1 MQTQDDL
8 SFLQAR
14 AEGVEHVEKQLA
26 ELSTVFERLSMIVHE
41 HELMIERIDAN
52 TDAALLHIEQ
62 GKQEVVKYHDSVSS
76 SRNLFIKV
84 FMIFVVFFAFYVV
97 FLV

>member
-1 MQTQDDL
+1 
-8 SFLQAR
+8 LQSR
-14 AEGVEHVEKQLA
+14 AQGVEHVERQLA
-26 ELSTVFERLSMIVHE
+26 ELSSVFERLSLMVHE
-41 HELMIERIDAN
+41 HELMLERIDSN

-62 GKQEVVKYHDSVSS
+62 SKVEVGKYHDSVSS
-76 SRNLFIKV
+76 NRNLAIKV

>member
-1 MQTQDDL
+1 M
-8 SFLQAR
+8 SFLQSR
-14 AEGVEHVEKQLA
+14 AEGVEHVERQLA
-26 ELSTVFERLSMIVHE
+26 ELSTVFERLSMLVHE
-41 HELMIERIDAN
+41 HELMLERIDSN

-62 GKQEVVKYHDSVSS
+62 SKVEVAKYHESVSS
-76 SRNLFIKV
+76 SRTLAIKV